1 MLWAWAL
8 EPYPVSP
15 EELGYMREAQ
25 SGTKKPESRRPGNPK
40 YILFS
45 VLPQW
50 IIWISTIRETT
61 KNTHKVM
68 EIKQRTSE

>member
-25 SGTKKPESRRPGNPK
+25 SGTKKNQNLGD
-40 YILFS
+40 
-45 VLPQW
+45 QG
-50 IIWISTIRETT
+50 TQ
-61 KNTHKVM
+61 NTSCFLSYH
-68 EIKQRTSE
+68 SG